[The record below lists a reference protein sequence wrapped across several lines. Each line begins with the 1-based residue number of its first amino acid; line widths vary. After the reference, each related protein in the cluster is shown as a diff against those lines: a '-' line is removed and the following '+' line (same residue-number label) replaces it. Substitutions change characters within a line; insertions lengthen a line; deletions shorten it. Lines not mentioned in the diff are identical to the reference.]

1 MYLKLEHVVPN
12 AFIFFKKR
20 YLSFYEIER
29 YGESVISK
37 INKRCI
43 LLFSR
48 DHTREFFR
56 EYSKYFERGKGEGEG
71 EGVKLRDE
79 ITYEMLIDKFL
90 GYLPLELLLA
100 FISGEDK
107 EKYI

>member
-12 AFIFFKKR
+12 AFVFFKKR

-29 YGESVISK
+29 YGKSVMSK

-56 EYSKYFERGKGEGEG
+56 EYGKYFERVGG

-79 ITYEMLIDKFL
+79 ITYEMLIDEFL

-100 FISGEDK
+100 FISKENK
-107 EKYI
+107 EKYV